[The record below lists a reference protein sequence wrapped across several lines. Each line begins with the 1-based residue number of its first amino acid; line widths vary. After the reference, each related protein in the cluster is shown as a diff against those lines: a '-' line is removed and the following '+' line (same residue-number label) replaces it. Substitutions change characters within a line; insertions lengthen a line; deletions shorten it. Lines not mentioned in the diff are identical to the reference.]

1 MKGVQR
7 MGTMENESIDKR
19 IIALYQERKETAI
32 EMTDRQYGSFSRTL
46 SFRILQSHEDAE
58 ECVDDSYL
66 KLWDTIPP
74 TVPKSLKA
82 YLGRIVRNMS
92 LTLLRK
98 KKAEK
103 RNEDA
108 NVLLSEL
115 EDCIPADNNVEQ
127 AMDHMLLVQTMEKW
141 LRSEKEEN
149 RKLFVLRYWYGE
161 ALEELAERFHLSPG
175 KTADR
180 LYRMRGRLRKYLEG
194 EGVSV

>member
-1 MKGVQR
+1 
-7 MGTMENESIDKR
+7 MENESIDKR
-19 IIALYQERKETAI
+19 IIALYQERNETAI

-66 KLWDTIPP
+66 KLWNTIPP

-127 AMDHMLLVQTMEKW
+127 AMEHMLLVQTMEKW

-175 KTADR
+175 KAADR
-180 LYRMRGRLRKYLEG
+180 LYRMRGRLKKYLEG